1 MVDGHHL
8 LYVLSMWVPLYIV
21 TGSDVRLISLMG
33 TPVCD
38 GVTNALLL
46 EWAGIRVLGASGYI
60 HSEYVHATT
69 PNSVP
74 GGKQKVEAAET
85 AWG

>member
-33 TPVCD
+33 TPVGD

-46 EWAGIRVLGASGYI
+46 EWAGIRVLGASGYKANRNI
-60 HSEYVHATT
+60 FIQSTCHYSQLT
-69 PNSVP
+69 SCW
-74 GGKQKVEAAET
+74 EAE
-85 AWG
+85 G